1 MKLKKQAG
9 QFNTYSAELTYGE
22 ILVLRNG
29 LQKSPGMGPE
39 ADEMLEGFNWYLEK
53 MPEPGEE
60 GDKKEGTSDN
70 PNMAKDKADD
80 ALSPML
86 LEPAPGQ
93 EDTAAGEDDRDEE
106 TLADRLG
113 VNTEEEELPEPPT
126 R

>member
-53 MPEPGEE
+53 MPEPGQDS
-60 GDKKEGTSDN
+60 DKKEGTSDN
-70 PNMAKDKADD
+70 PNMAKSEADD

-93 EDTAAGEDDRDEE
+93 EEEIAQDEE

-113 VNTEEEELPEPPT
+113 VAATEEEEELPEPPT

>member
-22 ILVLRNG
+22 ILVLRNA

-53 MPEPGEE
+53 MPEPGQE

-70 PNMAKDKADD
+70 PNMAKSEADD

-93 EDTAAGEDDRDEE
+93 EEETIAKDEE

-113 VNTEEEELPEPPT
+113 VAAAEEEEELPEPPT